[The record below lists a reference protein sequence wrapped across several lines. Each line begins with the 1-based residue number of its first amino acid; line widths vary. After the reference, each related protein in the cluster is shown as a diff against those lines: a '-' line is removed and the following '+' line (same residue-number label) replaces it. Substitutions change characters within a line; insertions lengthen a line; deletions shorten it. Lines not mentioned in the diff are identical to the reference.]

1 MLDYSFFALLFL
13 VATSLA
19 PPDART
25 VVLENTR
32 HAEQRLEWTRGDDGR
47 WAMTINGR
55 DMGHFARRGSEVVH
69 ETGLRDPDHFAIEGL
84 VEASDLRPDTTRLR
98 LRGQFAPSVL
108 RAERNGGALRLA
120 SEAGSLIPVPL
131 RLLSTP

>member
-1 MLDYSFFALLFL
+1 MLDYAYFVVLFL

-19 PPDART
+19 PPDARH

-55 DMGHFARRGSEVVH
+55 DMGHFVRRGEVAVH
-69 ETGLRDPDHFAIEGL
+69 ETGVRDPDHYTIAEL
-84 VEASDLRPDTTRLR
+84 ADPSDLRRDATRVR
-98 LRGQFAPSVL
+98 LRGQLAPSVL
-108 RAERNGGALRLA
+108 RIEREGGALRLTD
-120 SEAGSLIPVPL
+120 ERERLIPVPL
-131 RLLSTP
+131 VLRASP